1 MCRAFAGP
9 QRRAAVMGSKNFN
22 FWGHLFT
29 SGDENTPKIR
39 PFKFKDNAQRL
50 PKQLENNFEIAQ
62 NAIFR
67 PPKLSNITLSKVKNE
82 STVSQNAENHKK
94 SPNEKI

>member
-1 MCRAFAGP
+1 M
-9 QRRAAVMGSKNFN
+9 SKVGQILTDNLDFR
-22 FWGHLFT
+22 GHSSIF
-29 SGDENTPKIR
+29 GAKNTPKCG
-39 PFKFKDNAQRL
+39 PFKTEKNAQTL
-50 PKQLENNFEIAQ
+50 PKQLENNFEIVQ